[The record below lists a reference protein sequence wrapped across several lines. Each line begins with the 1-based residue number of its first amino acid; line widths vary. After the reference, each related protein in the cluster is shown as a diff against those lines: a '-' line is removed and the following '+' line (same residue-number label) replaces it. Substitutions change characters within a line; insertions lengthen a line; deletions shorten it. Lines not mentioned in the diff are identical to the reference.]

1 MAGKSTK
8 HPKGTRT
15 VANGLAPC
23 AVLKARAAA
32 AEARAVAA
40 EGRAVVAEER
50 AVAAEGRAETAE
62 QDQGSG
68 QTVIL
73 V

>member
-23 AVLKARAAA
+23 AVLKARVVA
-32 AEARAVAA
+32 AEA
-40 EGRAVVAEER
+40 R